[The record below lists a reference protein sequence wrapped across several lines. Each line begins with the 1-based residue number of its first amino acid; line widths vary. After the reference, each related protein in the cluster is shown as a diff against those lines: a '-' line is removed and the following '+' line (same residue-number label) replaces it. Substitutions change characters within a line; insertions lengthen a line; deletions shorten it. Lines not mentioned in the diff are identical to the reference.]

1 LYAFVDDKGG
11 KNPEGPLVNIGG
23 LLYGTAY
30 SGGHGFGT
38 IFKLDPATGT
48 ETLATKFQGGAL
60 GANPA
65 SSLFVDGAGA
75 IYGTTVYGGTANAGT
90 VFKLNRNTGN
100 VNVVYSFTGGA
111 SGGNPSSSLVKLRGA
126 LYGTTYTGG
135 TANLGT
141 VFSLVP

>member
-1 LYAFVDDKGG
+1 MYAFVDDKGG

-65 SSLFVDGAGA
+65 SGLFVDGAGA
-75 IYGTTVYGGTANAGT
+75 IYETRFMVARQTQAQFSNSTAIPAT
-90 VFKLNRNTGN
+90 SML
-100 VNVVYSFTGGA
+100 YI
-111 SGGNPSSSLVKLRGA
+111 PSPG
-126 LYGTTYTGG
+126 
-135 TANLGT
+135 
-141 VFSLVP
+141 VPAAAIHLPPWSN